1 MDEYRTH
8 ANIDELFKDA
18 DLNFYR
24 TKLQPV
30 APEKI
35 DYYQYALNSFR
46 TFEGKEKKAKD
57 MKEIE
62 QSLEKNQLYSEN
74 SIFLEE
80 HQFIKNFK
88 NVFGIDCGYFGK
100 MLYIWMAKGFDKH
113 KISFHT
119 FIGCMYPLFNPDNR

>member
-24 TKLQPV
+24 GKLQPV
-30 APEKI
+30 PPEKI

-62 QSLEKNQLYSEN
+62 
-74 SIFLEE
+74 
-80 HQFIKNFK
+80 
-88 NVFGIDCGYFGK
+88 
-100 MLYIWMAKGFDKH
+100 
-113 KISFHT
+113 
-119 FIGCMYPLFNPDNR
+119 